1 MGPSPDPGNSDPQ
14 KSGMFSARASPDN
27 VMLEADRTP
36 AMRAIFTDRLA
47 ATRRFPAVN
56 VVMLSSL
63 FLHL

>member
-1 MGPSPDPGNSDPQ
+1 
-14 KSGMFSARASPDN
+14 MFSARASPDN